1 MLSNSGAL
9 GAEMKR
15 LAVSILAC
23 FALLAVSA
31 PAGGQAAYDL
41 EGNRKRLWDFFADKH
56 AEIGDEYKKARM
68 FEDAR
73 QQYLRGLEL
82 DGEHRKCRQGL
93 GQKKKGNQW
102 VDDEPLPERSPL
114 KPNEKIEAR
123 KKGDQ
128 LRDENYKKC
137 ADRARKQV
145 QAAQQAGDQRAARII
160 CNELVYY
167 APDDSEARKLKGH
180 VKSGEDWVPAFA
192 KAWREQGGKHVEAAA
207 TGEEVTQEDE
217 HAKAINT
224 RFAVR
229 SGKWLTAR
237 TSHDDARCRLMHRN
251 AEAAAARSIE
261 LLGLEAPFGR
271 HRFTVTH
278 LKSSDEYFAMLEKV
292 LKLTGDD
299 LEFAKKLTGHGHSNP
314 WGFVCRGT
322 TDAGADDMI
331 ANTIAINVMN
341 AHRGKR
347 AQPWTDTGFAYLI
360 TSHTLGTTST
370 TRYTLIKQGTTSSD
384 HKVMPDLTKKSGTPE
399 HLREAILRAVT
410 YGRDMPLSRLLVTKT
425 NDMDLEAAA
434 KAFSLMEYWLHTDA
448 ENLRK
453 YLLSKEE
460 PDKLVQDIEQHFGK
474 KIDEIEAAWRE
485 WVLANY

>member
-1 MLSNSGAL
+1 
-9 GAEMKR
+9 MKR
-15 LAVSILAC
+15 LAVSVLV
-23 FALLAVSA
+23 FLALLAASM

-56 AEIGDEYKKARM
+56 AEIGDEYKKAQL

-102 VDDEPLPERSPL
+102 ADDEPLPERSPL

-145 QAAQQAGDQRAARII
+145 QAAQQAGDERAARII
-160 CNELVYY
+160 TNELLYY
-167 APDDSEARKLKGH
+167 APDDAEARKRKGH
-180 VKSGEDWVPAFA
+180 VKSGEDWAPEFA
-192 KAWREQGGKHVEAAA
+192 RKWRDEGGKLVEAASM
-207 TGEEVTQEDE
+207 GEEVSGEDE
-217 HAKAINT
+217 HAKSINT
-224 RFAVR
+224 RFVVR

-237 TSHDDARCRLMHRN
+237 TSLDDARCRLMHRN

-271 HRFTVTH
+271 HRFVLTH
-278 LKSSDEYFAMLEKV
+278 LQSADEYFAMLEKV
-292 LKLTGDD
+292 LKLEGDE
-299 LEFAKKLTGHGHSNP
+299 LEFAKKLTGRGHNNP
-314 WGFVCRGT
+314 WGFVCRSPSS
-322 TDAGADDMI
+322 AGADDMN

-341 AHRGKR
+341 AHRPKR
-347 AQPWTDTGFAYLI
+347 AQPWMDTGFAYLI

-384 HKVMPDLTKKSGTPE
+384 HRVMPDLTKKSGTPE

-434 KAFSLMEYWLHTDA
+434 KAFSLMEYWLHTDKD
-448 ENLRK
+448 NLRK
-453 YLLSKEE
+453 YLLSDEE
-460 PDKLVQDIEQHFGK
+460 PEKLAQNLEQHFGK
-474 KIDEIEAAWRE
+474 KIDEIETAWRE